1 MATLSISEAARRV
14 GITRQT
20 MHKHIKSGRVS
31 STRDNS
37 DQPAIDEAELYRVYG
52 DEFKPVTGGDVAA
65 HVKSIQQ
72 VTGNSDRSITG
83 EIDRLQRE
91 LTAAAEREAWLRGLV
106 DRQAAQLEQAQRL
119 LESST
124 TKTEKKQRGF
134 FSWPGWWPGQKE
146 V

>member
-31 STRDNS
+31 SVRDNN

-52 DEFKPVTGGDVAA
+52 DNFKPATGGDVASPVTNI
-65 HVKSIQQ
+65 HQI
-72 VTGNSDRSITG
+72 TGNGDRSATG
-83 EIDRLQRE
+83 EIDRLRQE
-91 LTAAAEREAWLRGLV
+91 LAAAADREAWLRGLV

-119 LESST
+119 LESSAA
-124 TKTEKKQRGF
+124 KAEKKRGF
-134 FSWPGWWPGQKE
+134 FSLPGWWPGQ
-146 V
+146 